1 MQLYGALAAF
11 TLAVFTLVV
20 FTPAAVI
27 HTSAPRESVATLNL
41 PITNDTRQP
50 ELGDA
55 ETEVVT
61 EPTQEDTHTSCH
73 CT

>member
-11 TLAVFTLVV
+11 TLAA

-41 PITNDTRQP
+41 PIANDTRQP

-55 ETEVVT
+55 ETEVVI
-61 EPTQEDTHTSCH
+61 ELTQEDTYF
-73 CT
+73 